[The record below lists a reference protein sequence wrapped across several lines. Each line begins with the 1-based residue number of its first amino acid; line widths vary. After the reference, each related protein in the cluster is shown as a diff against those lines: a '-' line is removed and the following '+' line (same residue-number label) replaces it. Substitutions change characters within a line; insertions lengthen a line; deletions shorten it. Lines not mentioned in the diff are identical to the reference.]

1 MKADHIVYL
10 DCDGVYADFVTG
22 ILAAMNIEFP
32 GYDRWPWGHVFDIF
46 PLIGTCWA
54 EASKYCDADFWA
66 NLPWMPDGAK
76 ILHSVLTRFR
86 PEETMVLTKP
96 MDHDDSYTGKA
107 RWITEH
113 MPALRRR
120 LVPTHISKAE
130 FAFDWNCL
138 LIDDSEENYND
149 FTRAGG
155 AAILV
160 PRPYNTNDKIH
171 AEGPGAVAAYVA
183 DRMDKWIDLV
193 NHPAKERKG
202 N

>member
-1 MKADHIVYL
+1 MRANHIVYL

-46 PLIGTCWA
+46 PLLGTRWA
-54 EASKYCDADFWA
+54 DASKYCDADFWA
-66 NLPWMPDGAK
+66 GLQWMPDGPAIFEEVFK
-76 ILHSVLTRFR
+76 RFR
-86 PEETMVLTKP
+86 VTETMVLTKP
-96 MDHDDSYTGKA
+96 MDHDGGYTGKA

-113 MPALRRR
+113 MPELRRR

-149 FTRAGG
+149 FTNAGG

-160 PRPYNTNDKIH
+160 PRPWNQLDKIFYAGDTVKYI
-171 AEGPGAVAAYVA
+171 AEK
-183 DRMDKWIDLV
+183 MDVWIELV
-193 NHPAKERKG
+193 NHPAKQRKG